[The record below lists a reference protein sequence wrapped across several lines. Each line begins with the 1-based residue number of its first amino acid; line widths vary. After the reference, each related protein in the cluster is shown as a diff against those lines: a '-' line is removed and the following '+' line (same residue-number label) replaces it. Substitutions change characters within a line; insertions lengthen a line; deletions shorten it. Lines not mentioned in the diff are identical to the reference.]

1 MSINSGE
8 LESTVSQ
15 QLNDSQF
22 YQEQADQLAFAERK
36 SRRYRRMAESKIG
49 DKNHLGGFSKALDWI
64 SFYGEDDDAEEFME
78 RFKFNCVKRSV
89 STDEEKLNF
98 LHQLAKGEFK
108 DFLKTLK
115 EESVIGDATKDY
127 SKFDNVL
134 TAFNNQYL
142 GEERMKTYK
151 GKLGTLT
158 QDGSSIEEYSSK
170 MQEIFSKLPSSY
182 MSAASKL
189 DKYIENLD
197 GEYKEYLIE
206 RDPKSLLSAI
216 EMAKRKERSIRSRI
230 NITRSGR
237 TAKVNAVEAT
247 TAVVP
252 APSSEL
258 IELRKEVK
266 SLTNI
271 VAKLTNHVSH
281 SSATDRPNG
290 NNYRSNYSS
299 NRPRY
304 GGSTNS
310 GPRTCFFCRKEGH
323 FKWDCE
329 EYKAS
334 LASNSKSPGGSG
346 AKPSVRFNVPSSS
359 ASYSDKK
366 IAKLQ
371 ALLAVLGS
379 DDEDEDVKP
388 KSKVNSVT
396 AVVNEVA
403 SICELN
409 VDSNNKPS
417 ALTAEVMVEG
427 VVHLSET
434 AVDTGSAVSAVRE
447 SIVNMLPESVRN
459 SVKPLTS
466 KIVYKSASG
475 GRLNPLGTVPL
486 SIAIG
491 GSSVGQLDFIVFSN
505 LDTEM
510 LIGMNSLRSGKFGA
524 INPVE
529 NTIVYQPGDKFT
541 KRTIQLNPIHRL
553 NSLSE
558 DTTAV
563 CSIYSLSTIKLEPNS
578 ETLIWDTRVNNLP
591 SDIRINVSGG
601 VTLMVEPIAIGS
613 YGNNMLRGF
622 SELVNYSLQQHEV
635 PIRLLN
641 NTNQRIRLNAGTQ
654 LAIAEVTDDT
664 QILPIDYSR
673 AQIQYGLSESPLS
686 FASRNRINDCG
697 INSVEQVD
705 PYFDTL
711 PDMGSDLAVINISL
725 QDQIKSLVDLDCKDG
740 LINVD
745 EAKQLQSLLLSKESA
760 FAINPKKPTT
770 TTRVEHHIDTG
781 DASPIN
787 IPPYRVPKVHEEFIQ
802 EEMKGLIE
810 NGLVVRS
817 DSPWGFPVVVAPK
830 KGGAKRFCIDYR
842 RLNQTTRTSSYP
854 LPLISDLLD
863 NFVGAKYFSSIDLA
877 SGYWQIRVAVEDQD
891 KTTFNTK
898 YGSYKWL
905 VMPFGLCTAPATF
918 QRMMDEV
925 LGDLKWRGICCYF
938 DDIFIY
944 SRTFTEHLKLIEAVL
959 DRLISAQLQAKVSKC
974 EFLKKE
980 LVFVGHLVS
989 AEGIRPDP
997 SKIESVKSYPVPKC
1011 TRDVRSFVG
1020 LCSYYRKFIENFS
1033 TIAAALHYLQSDKVK
1048 FVWTAECQC
1057 AFEALKLALINHPI
1071 LVSPDFNLP
1080 FFIKTDASD
1089 KGVGFVLGQI
1099 VDGAERVIAYG
1110 SKTLNRAQRNYSTS
1124 DKECYAVVYACKANK
1139 HYLLGRPFIVFT
1151 DHIALK
1157 YLKTMKLGQD
1167 LSGRLAR
1174 YQMFLQQFEYEIQY
1188 KKGKDNNDADALSRI
1203 PYSIEECISGV
1214 GTINLIDIDYES
1226 ELAELN
1232 NQPVVSTQLIPSNE
1246 LVVAKLNPNLTR
1258 VKGLQREDKLLN
1270 PLIQYLESGILPVD
1284 DEFLASELRKDA
1296 KKNYVIDS
1304 SGLLFNIWSN
1314 GNPKQKD
1321 AVLKRLVIPDCLKH
1335 EILFLMHADR
1345 YAGHIGINKTY
1356 SKVRDRYYW
1365 KNMYSDTENLVK
1377 SCIACNTRKDP
1388 KKRPEVP
1395 VHMRVPDG
1403 ESGPFDNLVVDA
1415 LGPFKKTKLGN
1426 THIVI
1431 FIDTLTKW
1439 PECFA
1444 VKSIDA
1450 KTIARLLAEE
1460 IVPRHGC
1467 PRTLLSDRGS
1477 GFVSDLM
1484 YEVYAFLN
1492 IHKLNT
1498 TAYNPQANGLVERFN
1513 HTLVNM
1519 LSMYVKDNQEDWDQ
1533 HIDVCQFAYRI
1544 CVNDSTKH
1552 SPFYMLYGR
1561 EATLPVDAMLQV
1573 PEHFLNN
1580 ADYVSEL
1587 LTKLAS
1593 AHRIAK
1599 ENLLEMKTKRE
1610 SNNSELKD
1618 SYRLNYNE
1626 GDRVYLFVPD
1636 KKVGKSNKL
1645 RHRWHGPFE
1654 VLERLSAV
1662 NYRIQL
1668 IARGTNGKASYSKQK
1683 IFIVNVRRLKPATE
1697 PNIISQRAAEANKYI
1712 DDILFDYHEQAQRVQ
1727 DRSLVE
1733 GDSANQYEVE
1743 RIVDKRKSSSRPGG
1757 IEYLVK
1763 WKDYSTRFNSWE
1775 PSSNLGDSAELI
1787 QEYED
1792 SVVRIQQ

>member
-22 YQEQADQLAFAERK
+22 YQEKSDQLAFAERK
-36 SRRYRRMAESKIG
+36 SRRYRRMAENKVG

-64 SFYGEDDDAEEFME
+64 SFYGEDDDAEEFIE
-78 RFKFNCVKRSV
+78 RFEFNCEKGGIN
-89 STDEEKLNF
+89 TDERKLVF
-98 LHQLAKGEFK
+98 LRQLAKGEFK

-115 EESVIGDATKDY
+115 EESITGDETQDYTK
-127 SKFDNVL
+127 FNNVL
-134 TAFNNQYL
+134 KAFNTQYL

-151 GKLGTLT
+151 GKLGSVT
-158 QDGSSIEEYSSK
+158 QDGSSIEEYSSR
-170 MQEIFSKLPSSY
+170 MQEIFSKLPGHY
-182 MSAASKL
+182 MNAAAKL
-189 DKYIENLD
+189 DKYIDNLD
-197 GEYKEYLIE
+197 GVYKEYLIE

-216 EMAKRKERSIRSRI
+216 EMAKRKERSLNSRI
-230 NITRSGR
+230 TATRSGR
-237 TAKVNAVEAT
+237 TVKVNAVEAAT
-247 TAVVP
+247 P
-252 APSSEL
+252 APSAEL
-258 IELRKEVK
+258 IELRKEV
-266 SLTNI
+266 N
-271 VAKLTNHVSH
+271 KLTGIVTKLTSHVSN
-281 SSATDRPNG
+281 SDRPNTNS
-290 NNYRSNYSS
+290 NNYRSSYYS

-304 GGSTNS
+304 GGSA
-310 GPRTCFFCRKEGH
+310 GPGPKTCFHCRKEGH

-334 LASNSKSPGGSG
+334 LASNTKSSSSFG

-359 ASYSDKK
+359 AGYSDKK
-366 IAKLQ
+366 IAKIQ
-371 ALLAVLGS
+371 ALLAMLGS
-379 DDEDEDVKP
+379 DDEDEDDKP

-409 VDSNNKPS
+409 VDSSNRPS

-427 VVHLSET
+427 VIHLRDT
-434 AVDTGSAVSAVRE
+434 AVDTGSAVSAVKE
-447 SIVNMLPESVRN
+447 SVVNMLPESVRN

-475 GRLNPLGTVPL
+475 GRLNPLGIVPL
-486 SIAIG
+486 NIAIG
-491 GSSVGQLDFIVFSN
+491 GSSVGQLDFIVFGN

-524 INPVE
+524 INPVD
-529 NTIVYQPGDKFT
+529 NTIVYQPGDKLT
-541 KRTIQLNPIHRL
+541 KKIIQLNSVHRL
-553 NSLSE
+553 NSLSVE
-558 DTTAV
+558 TAVISV
-563 CSIYSLSTIKLEPNS
+563 CSIYSISTIRLEPNS

-591 SDIRINVSGG
+591 TDVRTNVSGS
-601 VTLMVEPIAIGS
+601 VTLLVEPIAIGN
-613 YGNNMLRGF
+613 YGNNMLSGF
-622 SELVNYSLQQHEV
+622 SELVNYSLQQSEV

-641 NTNQRIRLNAGTQ
+641 NTNQPIRLNAGTQ
-654 LAIAEVTDDT
+654 LATVEVIDDT
-664 QILPIDYSR
+664 QVVPIDYSR
-673 AQIQYGLSESPLS
+673 THVQYGLSESPLS
-686 FASRNRINDCG
+686 FVRRNGIP
-697 INSVEQVD
+697 INSVDQVD

-711 PDMGSDLAVINISL
+711 PDLESDLVVTNISL
-725 QDQIKSLVDLDCKDG
+725 EDQIKSLVDLECKDG

-745 EAKQLQSLLLSKESA
+745 EAKQLQSLLLSKELA

-781 DASPIN
+781 DARPIN

-802 EEMKGLIE
+802 EEMKGLID
-810 NGLVVRS
+810 NGLVVKS

-842 RLNQTTRTSSYP
+842 RLNQSTRTSSYP

-863 NFVGAKYFSSIDLA
+863 NFAGAKYFSSIDLA

-944 SRTFTEHLKLIEAVL
+944 SRTFIEHMKLIEAVL

-997 SKIESVKSYPVPKC
+997 SKIESVRSYPVPKC
-1011 TRDVRSFVG
+1011 TRDIRSFVG

-1033 TIAAALHYLQSDKVK
+1033 TIAASLHHLQSDKVK
-1048 FVWTAECQC
+1048 FVWTAECQI

-1139 HYLLGRPFIVFT
+1139 HYLLGRPFIVYT
-1151 DHIALK
+1151 DHMALK
-1157 YLKTMKLGQD
+1157 YLQTMKLGQD

-1174 YQMFLQQFEYEIQY
+1174 YQMFLQQFQYEVQY
-1188 KKGKDNNDADALSRI
+1188 KKGSANNDADALSRI
-1203 PYSIEECISGV
+1203 PYSVEECVSGVAV
-1214 GTINLIDIDYES
+1214 GTINLVDIDYES
-1226 ELAELN
+1226 ELCELN
-1232 NQPVVSTQLIPSNE
+1232 NQPDVSTQLIPNNE
-1246 LVVAKLNPNLTR
+1246 LVVRLNPNLTR

-1270 PLIQYLESGILPVD
+1270 PLIQYLESGILPID
-1284 DEFLASELRKDA
+1284 DDFLVSELRKDA

-1314 GNPKQKD
+1314 GNPKQKN

-1377 SCIACNTRKDP
+1377 SCIQCNTRKDP

-1395 VHMRVPDG
+1395 VHMRIPDG
-1403 ESGPFDNLVVDA
+1403 GPFDNLVVDA

-1477 GFVSDLM
+1477 SFISDLM

-1519 LSMYVKDNQEDWDQ
+1519 LSMYVKDNQEDWDE
-1533 HIDVCQFAYRI
+1533 HIAVCQFAYRI
-1544 CVNDSTKH
+1544 CVNDSTQH

-1573 PEHFLNN
+1573 PEQFLNN

-1587 LTKLAS
+1587 LGKLNS

-1610 SNNSELKD
+1610 SNNSELN
-1618 SYRLNYNE
+1618 YRLNYNE

-1636 KKVGKSNKL
+1636 SKVGKSNKL

-1668 IARGTNGKASYSKQK
+1668 IGTNGKARK
-1683 IFIVNVRRLKPATE
+1683 ILVVNVRRLKPATE
-1697 PNIISQRAAEANKYI
+1697 PNIISQRAAEATKYI

-1743 RIVDKRKSSSRPGG
+1743 RIVDKRPSTIRPGG

-1763 WKDYSTRFNSWE
+1763 WKDYSTRFNTWE
-1775 PSSNLGDSAELI
+1775 PLSNLGNSAELI
-1787 QEYED
+1787 EEYEA
-1792 SVVRIQQ
+1792 SVRVQQ